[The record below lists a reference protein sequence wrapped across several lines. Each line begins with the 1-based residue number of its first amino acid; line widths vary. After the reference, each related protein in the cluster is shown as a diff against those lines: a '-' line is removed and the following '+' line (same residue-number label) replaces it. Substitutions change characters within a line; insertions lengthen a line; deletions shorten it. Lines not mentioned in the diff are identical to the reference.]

1 MLERA
6 LYNYD
11 ASWYKMSAR
20 MQQVIC
26 IAIHQ
31 VQHAQIATI
40 GPLDNLD
47 YEMAFL
53 VSGHSIHR
61 VSCFL

>member
-6 LYNYD
+6 LYN
-11 ASWYKMSAR
+11 AAWYKMSAK
-20 MQQVIC
+20 MQKVIC

-31 VQHAQIATI
+31 VQHAPIATI

-53 VSGHSIHR
+53 VSGYSIHR
-61 VSCFL
+61 LFVY